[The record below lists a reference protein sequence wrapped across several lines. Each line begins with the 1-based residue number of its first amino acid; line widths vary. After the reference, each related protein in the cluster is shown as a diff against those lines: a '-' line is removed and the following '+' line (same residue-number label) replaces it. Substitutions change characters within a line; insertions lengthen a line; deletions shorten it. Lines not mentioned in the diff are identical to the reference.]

1 MKQKHSPLPWRQD
14 EFRRVLDA
22 EGFLVA
28 EAQKAN
34 GMTRKYDQK
43 FIVRACNNYDE
54 MRDLVESVTTI
65 YGANDTRCTIDAA
78 KELLAKLEA
87 ADAE

>member
-1 MKQKHSPLPWRQD
+1 MKQKHSPLPWRVED
-14 EFRRVLDA
+14 MEIVTGD
-22 EGFLVA
+22 GFWLVQFKRGIS
-28 EAQKAN
+28 EMNQN
-34 GMTRKYDQK
+34 